1 MRREEAIKVEKSGDL
16 ITDGAHM
23 YRIVGHKHY
32 AYHTLVF
39 IIQRQSLGLPFERI
53 EVDPITV
60 TNMWRVADD

>member
-1 MRREEAIKVEKSGDL
+1 MRREEAIEAEKNGAL
-16 ITDGAHM
+16 ITDGAHV

-39 IIQRQSLGLPFERI
+39 IIQRQSIGTQFKQI

-60 TNMWRVADD
+60 TNMWRVKK

>member
-1 MRREEAIKVEKSGDL
+1 MRREEAIEAENNGDL
-16 ITDGAHM
+16 ITDGAHV

-39 IIQRQSLGLPFERI
+39 IIQRQSLGLPFEQI

-60 TNMWRVADD
+60 TSMRRVKK